1 MFSKTPQELKAMR
14 QHAAQLKRVINEC
27 PQFAVMREAVGYKAS
42 LDKYEEAESA
52 LWTAA
57 QSMALTEPLVANYTE
72 RYKLYR
78 ARIMLDHSD
87 PEIEAAIQTLSVGK

>member
-14 QHAAQLKRVINEC
+14 RHAAQLKRVIQEH
-27 PQFAVMREAVGYKAS
+27 PQFAVMREAAGYKAA
-42 LDKYEEAESA
+42 LAKYEEAETA

-57 QSMALTEPLVANYTE
+57 QNTAITEPLVANYTD

-87 PEIEAAIQTLSVGK
+87 PEIEAALKTLDTPK

>member
-1 MFSKTPQELKAMR
+1 MFSKTPKELKAMR
-14 QHAAQLKRVINEC
+14 QHATQLKRVIQEH
-27 PQFAVMREAVGYKAS
+27 PQFAVMRAAVGYKAS
-42 LDKYEEAESA
+42 LAKYEEAETA

-57 QSMALTEPLVANYTE
+57 QGMAITEPLVANYTD

-87 PEIEAAIQTLSVGK
+87 PEIDAALKTLDTSK